1 MDYDPLSP
9 AAINDPYPIYSKLRE
24 SSPIFWSR
32 RMNSWVLTRYR
43 DCLPLLTDA
52 DTFASDWTRAGH
64 EETGSAAS
72 LQELDPPEH
81 TPVRRLF
88 TVAMRNQRLDR
99 IGSHIRD
106 LADGIIS
113 RRSRSS
119 VSFDFTA
126 EVARPVALLGVCEL
140 LGIERPPVRSF
151 AALADA
157 MTRGMDAGLLPEVLA
172 PALAARTEL
181 NRQIAGWFD
190 ACDTRG
196 LLGEVLAGAQG
207 AGVSQE
213 AVWNSARV
221 LFLAGFSTAV
231 GAAANAAL
239 ALATHPDALEQVRGS
254 DVLRSGVDEFMRF
267 DGPVQGTTRACVQET
282 RIGDVTIMRGDL
294 VMALLGSANRDPEQ
308 FQNPDD
314 IVLTREPNRHLALG
328 WGIHGCS
335 GAILARIMIRAL
347 LESLTQTRGR
357 LALAGAP
364 ERLPRATLRYP
375 DRLPLSF
382 HRLETRP

>member
-1 MDYDPLSP
+1 
-9 AAINDPYPIYSKLRE
+9 
-24 SSPIFWSR
+24 
-32 RMNSWVLTRYR
+32 MNSWVLTRYR

-52 DTFASDWTRAGH
+52 ETFASDWTRAGH
-64 EETGSAAS
+64 EESGSAAS

-81 TPVRRLF
+81 TPIRRLF
-88 TVAMRNQRLDR
+88 TVAIRNQQLDR
-99 IGSHIRD
+99 IGSNVRD
-106 LADGIIS
+106 LADSIIS

-126 EVARPVALLGVCEL
+126 EVARPAALLGVCEL
-140 LGIERPPVRSF
+140 LGIEKPPVHSF

-181 NRQIAGWFD
+181 NRRIADWFD
-190 ACDTRG
+190 ACDDQG
-196 LLGEVLAGAQG
+196 LLSEVLTGAQN
-207 AGVSQE
+207 AGIPRE

-231 GAAANAAL
+231 GAAANAVL
-239 ALATHPDALEQVRGS
+239 ALATHPDAFEELRGS
-254 DVLRSGVDEFMRF
+254 DALRSGVDEFMRF
-267 DGPVQGTTRACVQET
+267 DGPVQGTTRACVHET
-282 RIGDVTIMRGDL
+282 QIGDVTITRGDL
-294 VMALLGSANRDPEQ
+294 VTALLGSANRDPEM
-308 FQNPDD
+308 FKNPDEL
-314 IVLTREPNRHLALG
+314 VLTREPNRHLALG

-347 LESLTQTRGR
+347 LESLIQNRGR
-357 LALAGAP
+357 LSLAEPP

-382 HRLETRP
+382 R

>member
-9 AAINDPYPIYSKLRE
+9 AAIEDPYPTYSKMRE
-24 SSPIFWSR
+24 SSPIFWSS

-43 DCLPLLTDA
+43 DCLLLLTDS

-64 EETGSAAS
+64 EETGAAAS

-88 TVAMRNQRLDR
+88 TVAMRSQQLDR
-99 IGSHIRD
+99 IGADIRD
-106 LADGIIS
+106 LADGIMS
-113 RRSRSS
+113 RRSRSAG
-119 VSFDFTA
+119 SFDFTA
-126 EVARPVALLGVCEL
+126 EVARPVALLGVCQL
-140 LGIERPPVRSF
+140 LGIAKPPVRDF

-172 PALAARTEL
+172 PALAARTKL
-181 NRQIAGWFD
+181 NHQIASWFD
-190 ACDTRG
+190 ACDTGG
-196 LLGEVLAGAQG
+196 LLGEVLGGAQG
-207 AGVSQE
+207 AGVSRE

-239 ALATHPDALEQVRGS
+239 ALATHPDALEQVRIS
-254 DVLRSGVDEFMRF
+254 NVLSSGVDEFMRF
-267 DGPVQGTTRACVQET
+267 DGPVQGTTRACVQDT
-282 RIGDVTIMRGDL
+282 TIGGVTIKRGDL
-294 VMALLGSANRDPEQ
+294 ALALLGSANRDPEQ
-308 FQNPDD
+308 FRNPDD
-314 IVLTREPNRHLALG
+314 ILLTREPNRHLALG

-347 LESLTQTRGR
+347 LESLTQTRGHLR
-357 LALAGAP
+357 LAGAP

-375 DRLPLSF
+375 DRLPLF
-382 HRLETRP
+382 FDRPEAQL